1 MEINIRAAQQEE
13 IEVLFE
19 FEKGIIEAERP
30 FDTTLKNGKIHY
42 YDLSELIKSPESE
55 VVIAVANGQI
65 VGSGYAKVKV
75 AEPYLKHTHFAYLGF
90 MYVKPEFRGKD
101 INKMIFKALIHWAK
115 TKGLSEIRLEVYDE
129 NIAAKKA
136 YLKVGFKPNLLE
148 MRMEV

>member
-30 FDTTLKNGKIHY
+30 FDTTLKDGKIHY

-65 VGSGYAKVKV
+65 VGSGYAKVKI
-75 AEPYLKHTHFAYLGF
+75 AEPYLKHTQFAYLGF
-90 MYVKPEFRGKD
+90 MYVNPNFE
-101 INKMIFKALIHWAK
+101 AK
-115 TKGLSEIRLEVYDE
+115 TSIK
-129 NIAAKKA
+129 
-136 YLKVGFKPNLLE
+136 
-148 MRMEV
+148 